1 MNIQSCYK
9 LLDVPENASNE
20 AVAASFKKLAHKYH
34 PDKNRERTEWA
45 NEVMTKLNLAYSA
58 IMSHRF
64 QQGMENGKK
73 SDPVQKEEAP
83 QKAREN
89 RHAKPG
95 KTRIEEE
102 YLIQSF
108 IRLRENT
115 KESLYKFFQF
125 SLYNLARREMVSNR
139 GTYNNIV
146 HSLRKSYHGIGKLI
160 KQTDDSELLEHFNTF
175 KNMIFNF
182 YRAAE
187 CLNIIDSYTSQY
199 EVNAYRSYKRG
210 DDALHLAHK
219 ELFFD
224 RHNRGRFD
232 QDTVLP
238 RLAEAELIFQRTI
251 LNFPKSGWLVE
262 TTIKL
267 EYVQSLKNY
276 IQVFFN
282 E

>member
-73 SDPVQKEEAP
+73 SDSVQKEETP
-83 QKAREN
+83 QKPREK
-89 RHAKPG
+89 RHTKPG

-160 KQTDDSELLEHFNTF
+160 KQTDDDELLEHFNTF

-224 RHNRGRFD
+224 RHNRGKFD
-232 QDTVLP
+232 QDKVLP

-262 TTIKL
+262 TAIKL